1 MASIGSGRSPER
13 DNMETENKFDSHLLD
28 VLLQNVNDG
37 IFIADQNFNTIAY
50 SETYRTY
57 LGATREEMASKKI
70 TDFYHEGWLSS
81 IPIAGIIREKKRSS
95 RIITYYKTGMEILC
109 TGVPVLKGNE
119 IEYVILSFRDIS
131 MLKQVEEELRTS
143 RDLLNKYQ
151 EQANF
156 VLGQYASITGENLNG
171 IIFRSQVMRQLLYQL
186 KSIARYDSPVLITG
200 QTGTGKSMLAE
211 LIHQWSGRAS
221 GGKCVKVNCAN
232 IPENLLESE
241 LFGYSQGAFTG
252 ASVKGKMG
260 LVELADGGTLFLDE
274 IGEMPLRMQAKLL
287 NMIEDKQIKR
297 VGDTEYR
304 KVDVRIVSAT
314 NRDLEQAVRE
324 GSFRRD
330 LYYRLNTL
338 AFELPPLANR
348 REDIIPLI
356 NYFLEKYCRQHN
368 LICKLSL
375 EAYRRMLQHS
385 WPGNVRELAHTVE
398 RIVLLGE
405 ESALRGLSVN
415 PGMEAGAPEEAGGL
429 QREQMGDLNTFMTGI
444 EREYLSRAL
453 NRSKTV
459 RSCAQTL
466 GIDVS
471 TLVRKMKRYGLSKLD
486 GRNEH

>member
-1 MASIGSGRSPER
+1 
-13 DNMETENKFDSHLLD
+13 METGSKFDSHLLH
-28 VLLQNVNDG
+28 VLLQNVSDG
-37 IFIADQNFNTIAY
+37 IFIADREFNTIAY

-70 TDFYHEGWLSS
+70 TDFYREGWLSC
-81 IPIAGIIREKKRSS
+81 IPIAGIIREKKHSS

-109 TGVPVLKGNE
+109 TGVPVLKNGE
-119 IEYVILSFRDIS
+119 IEYVILSFRDVS
-131 MLKQVEEELRTS
+131 MLKQVEKELRTS
-143 RDLLNKYQ
+143 RDLLDKYK
-151 EQANF
+151 EQVDFA
-156 VLGQYASITGENLNG
+156 QSHYASITGENLNG
-171 IIFRSQVMRQLLYQL
+171 IIFRSQVMRQLLRQL
-186 KSIARYDSPVLITG
+186 KSIAGYESHVLITG

-211 LIHQWSGRAS
+211 VIHQWSGRAAR
-221 GGKCVKVNCAN
+221 GKCVKVNCAN

-274 IGEMPLRMQAKLL
+274 IGEMPIRLQAKLL

-324 GSFRRD
+324 GSFRGD
-330 LYYRLNTL
+330 LYYRLNVL
-338 AFELPPLANR
+338 AFELPPLADR

-356 NYFLEKYCRQHN
+356 NHFLERFCHQYN
-368 LICKLSL
+368 INYTLSL
-375 EAYRRMLQHS
+375 EAYRVMLQHS
-385 WPGNVRELAHTVE
+385 WPGNVRELVHTVE

-405 ESALRGLSVN
+405 EAALRSLS
-415 PGMEAGAPEEAGGL
+415 GAALPAADVPQEG
-429 QREQMGDLNTFMTGI
+429 RMGDLNAFMAGI

-453 NRSKTV
+453 SSSRTV
-459 RSCAQTL
+459 RACAQML
-466 GIDVS
+466 GIDTS
-471 TLVRKMKRYGLSKLD
+471 TLVRKMKRYGLSKQES
-486 GRNEH
+486 RNEH